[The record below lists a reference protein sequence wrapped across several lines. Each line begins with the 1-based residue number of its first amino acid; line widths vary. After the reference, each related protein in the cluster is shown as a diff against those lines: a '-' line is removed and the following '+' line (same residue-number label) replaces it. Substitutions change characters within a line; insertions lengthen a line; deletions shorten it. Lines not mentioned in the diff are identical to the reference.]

1 MPVRKQK
8 TVRNMT
14 DDLGP
19 IERSILVV
27 DDEAL
32 IRINLAVF
40 FEDEGFRVFEAGDAD
55 EAITVLDAN
64 PSIQVVLTD
73 VQMPGS
79 MDGVKLAHHVRNRF
93 PPTLLV
99 VASGAV
105 KLTAADLPTHT
116 MFVAKPFDPRFVLG
130 EIDRLSA

>member
-1 MPVRKQK
+1 MRS
-8 TVRNMT
+8 MIE
-14 DDLGP
+14 DLGSL
-19 IERSILVV
+19 ERSILVV

-32 IRINLAVF
+32 IRINLAMF

-55 EAITVLDAN
+55 EAIAILGAN

-79 MDGVKLAHHVRNRF
+79 MDGVKLAHYVRRRF

-105 KLTAADLPTHT
+105 KLTSGDLPAHT
-116 MFVAKPFDPRFVLG
+116 MFVAKPFDPRFILG
-130 EIDRLSA
+130 EIDRLSAG

>member
-1 MPVRKQK
+1 
-8 TVRNMT
+8 MT
-14 DDLGP
+14 DDIGP

-40 FEDEGFRVFEAGDAD
+40 FEDEGFQVFEAGDAD
-55 EAITVLDAN
+55 EAIDILADN

-79 MDGVKLAHHVRNRF
+79 MDGVKLAHYVRNRF

-105 KLTAADLPTHT
+105 KLTPADLPART
-116 MFVAKPFDPRFVLG
+116 MFIAKPFDPRFILG

>member
-1 MPVRKQK
+1 
-8 TVRNMT
+8 MT
-14 DDLGP
+14 DDLQH

-27 DDEAL
+27 DDEPM
-32 IRINLAVF
+32 IRINLADF
-40 FEDEGFRVFEAGDAD
+40 FADEGFQVFEAEDAD
-55 EAITVLDAN
+55 EAIAVLDAN
-64 PSIQVVLTD
+64 RSIQVVLTD

-79 MDGVKLAHHVRNRF
+79 MDGVKLAHYVRERF

-105 KLTAADLPTHT
+105 KLTSRDLPEHT
-116 MFVAKPFDPRFVLG
+116 MFVAKPFDPHFILG

>member
-1 MPVRKQK
+1 
-8 TVRNMT
+8 MT
-14 DDLGP
+14 EASEVP
-19 IERSILVV
+19 TERSILVV
-27 DDEAL
+27 DDEPL
-32 IRINLAVF
+32 IRLNLADF
-40 FEDEGFRVFEAGDAD
+40 FADEGFTVYEAGDA
-55 EAITVLDAN
+55 EGAITILEAS

-79 MDGVKLAHHVRNRF
+79 MDGVKLAHYIRHRW

-105 KLTAADLPTHT
+105 KPPPSELPSHT

-130 EIDRLSA
+130 EIDRLTA